1 MIKTTKIV
9 LLAVALLGTTHSAL
23 ADRGIGKKAKNKVSL
38 NISTNNSFKSSLYN
52 NLKSGLTYKGSILVK
67 KQISNNVMYNNTLVT
82 FQKGNTVYILPYK
95 HKIITPEIKQGYTGS
110 KLQFRFINN
119 FNLFIKKPLQM
130 KWFFIYS
137 KCYIY

>member
-110 KLQFRFINN
+110 KIT
-119 FNLFIKKPLQM
+119 IP
-130 KWFFIYS
+130 IH
-137 KCYIY
+137 